1 MKNILLHFP
10 RKQHLM
16 FGLSLSLWCGL
27 ALAAPVWAERLESD
41 SYIINFGN
49 FNVTSGE
56 KSSTN
61 YNVTDTVGQ
70 TGDGPYGT
78 YGSTTYFVGSG
89 FQYIYQIGTFGF
101 SISNLAIDLGELIIG
116 THSTGNN
123 TLTIS
128 TKGAYGYT
136 VYAFE
141 EHPLRHSNGTHF
153 IPDTTC
159 DNGLC
164 TQTLA
169 QVWENGLIPGFGFN
183 ISGQDIVSGFT
194 DTTYFRQFA
203 DRSNSEAMQA
213 VMYSNNVGQNRQA
226 TVTYKV
232 GITANQAAGN
242 YQTDIVYVAVPG
254 Y

>member
-1 MKNILLHFP
+1 MSKLP
-10 RKQHLM
+10 RLTSIPKLVV
-16 FGLSLSLWCGL
+16 SLGVITTSLVL
-27 ALAAPVWAERLESD
+27 TALPVLAERLESD
-41 SYIINFGN
+41 SYVINFGN

-56 KSSTN
+56 KSSAN

-70 TGDGPYGT
+70 TADGPYGT

-101 SISNLAIDLGELIIG
+101 SISNVAIDLGELIIG
-116 THSTGNN
+116 THSSGTN
-123 TLTIS
+123 TLTVNS
-128 TKGAYGYT
+128 KGGYGYT

-141 EHPLRHSNGTHF
+141 EHPLRHSNGTDF

-164 TQTLA
+164 SETTA
-169 QVWENGLIPGFGFN
+169 QVWTNGQIPGFGFT
-183 ISGQDIVSGFT
+183 ITGQDVVSGFT
-194 DTTYFRQFA
+194 DTTYFKQFA
-203 DRSNSEAMQA
+203 DVSQSETMQA
-213 VMYSNNVGQNRQA
+213 VMHSDDVGSGRQA

-232 GITANQAAGN
+232 GIDANQAAGN
-242 YQTDIVYVAVPG
+242 YQTAVVYVAVPG